1 MTSLWHIIQ
10 TFFDIDILVYAD
22 CLFHTDCNFYAD
34 CHSERQRRI
43 FILIRST
50 WYSQD
55 LVCAVLIYEKAQ
67 FRGGTGVF
75 VGFVHPNRPFRGENG
90 AAQSRHG
97 ERQTNSP
104 VDLGCEREILVCV
117 YWSVAMGI
125 YLMICSEVTVCI
137 PSVADASY
145 GGSAGNATFS
155 Y

>member
-1 MTSLWHIIQ
+1 MTYNP
-10 TFFDIDILVYAD
+10 DIFWYCIYAY
-22 CLFHTDCNFYAD
+22 TDCHFHAN

-43 FILIRST
+43 FIVKILHFVQHDSLRDCDSLIH
-50 WYSQD
+50 
-55 LVCAVLIYEKAQ
+55 EKTP
-67 FRGGTGVF
+67 FRGETGVF

-145 GGSAGNATFS
+145 GGSVGNTSFL
-155 Y
+155 YWFNI

>member
-1 MTSLWHIIQ
+1 MTYNP
-10 TFFDIDILVYAD
+10 DIFWYCIYAY
-22 CLFHTDCNFYAD
+22 TDCHFHAN

-55 LVCAVLIYEKAQ
+55 LVCAGLIHEKTP

-90 AAQSRHG
+90 AAQSKHG

-104 VDLGCEREILVCV
+104 VDLGWEREILVCV
-117 YWSVAMGI
+117 YWFVAMGT

-145 GGSAGNATFS
+145 GGSVGNTSFL
-155 Y
+155 YWFNI